1 MIKEICMPDWDRNW
15 FKSMSEVV
23 DLEKPIEV
31 YRNLHKKKQGRI
43 GCWSVRQ
50 AGKVVAHT
58 PYILLRDAKFVV
70 QPAGREKVLRE
81 QRKNVHA
88 FVKGYLV
95 HAREADKLIEPIQWT
110 ESAITYN
117 PYEYPYF
124 HLDGMKVTDA
134 TVVDMDLSGFDDP
147 VLAWGKTLESSK
159 VSS

>member
-1 MIKEICMPDWDRNW
+1 M
-15 FKSMSEVV
+15 
-23 DLEKPIEV
+23 
-31 YRNLHKKKQGRI
+31 
-43 GCWSVRQ
+43 
-50 AGKVVAHT
+50 AHS
-58 PYILLRDAKFVV
+58 PYILLRNAKFVV

-95 HAREADKLIEPIQWT
+95 NAKEADKLIKPIEWT
-110 ESAITYN
+110 QSAITYN

-134 TVVDMDLSGFDDP
+134 TVVDMDLSGFDEP

>member
-23 DLEKPIEV
+23 DLDKPIEV
-31 YRNLHKKKQGRI
+31 YRNLHKK
-43 GCWSVRQ
+43 CWSVRQ
-50 AGKVVAHT
+50 AGKVVAHS

-81 QRKNVHA
+81 QKKNVHA

-95 HAREADKLIEPIQWT
+95 NAKQANELITPIEWT
-110 ESAITYN
+110 QSAITYN

-134 TVVDMDLSGFDDP
+134 TVVDMDLNGFDEP
-147 VLAWGKTLESSK
+147 VLAWGKTLAARFA
-159 VSS
+159 VSRKF